1 MEKNKII
8 ILVVVIAVVVLILAS
23 GAIILIVLHNKKKRK
38 QYNKEVEKADIKFKE
53 GTGELANYLGGIDN
67 VVGINQTGSRVS
79 IQIKDIAAINKN
91 KIDELFQP
99 VVYMSNKITFVIGS
113 KSNEFEQL
121 LKDKLKAKE
130 TNE

>member
-53 GTGELANYLGGIDN
+53 DTGKLANYLGGIDN
-67 VVGINQTGSRVS
+67 VVGINLTGSRVS
-79 IQIKDIAAINKN
+79 IQIKDITAIDKN